1 MLSVLATPVKLEPS
15 PENAPLKVV
24 AVTIPVN
31 VALPCLVIDAPI
43 PVPEPR
49 SIPVECN
56 KESPMCIE
64 VPGSVPIPAGATL
77 VNDILYLSYKI
88 TTEITQRSIT
98 MYASK

>member
-1 MLSVLATPVKLEPS
+1 MVEVFILSVEATPVKFAPL
-15 PENAPLKVV
+15 PENDT

-56 KESPMCIE
+56 KESPIFISD
-64 VPGSVPIPAGATL
+64 PGSVPIPAGATL
-77 VNDILYLSYKI
+77 VNDILLFNFLFNSL
-88 TTEITQRSIT
+88 
-98 MYASK
+98 